1 MLSDSIS
8 NLNMS
13 RNPKQKFKKN
23 TSVNKPT
30 ERPSPL
36 PKTGLIVTLALS
48 FIIAFGLYLSTLAPT
63 VTFEDSGEL
72 IAAAYNLGIPHEPG
86 YPLFTIA
93 GRVFSMLPLNNVA
106 YRLNL
111 MSAFFSALGA
121 LFLTWAALLMIDEIR
136 KSGPD
141 YARSHVVIFASS
153 LFAGIL
159 MASSYENW
167 EQSIITE
174 VYGLNTMFTGLILL
188 LAVAWQSQKENRMR
202 YFLLVS
208 YLIGLTLSNHTTSL
222 MFVPVLFIYAF
233 LEDRKFILNPK
244 TLLSG
249 AVLLFLGLTPY
260 IYLPIASARNP
271 LVDWGNPENWTNFLR
286 TVSRHQYGL
295 GLQQNFDR
303 YMAQLS
309 TYGGLLWQQWMPL
322 FLIIAVIGLVVLYKS
337 RKIYFY
343 LAILLLIFAAPVT
356 TFLTDFDVTIP
367 NKMVAAE
374 HKALVSVFYIPSY
387 IGLALLAGVGI
398 YYLIR
403 KLVRF
408 IPSGRF
414 IEYTAA
420 IVMVGIPLGFS
431 YNNYQ
436 KLDMSEYYFTEDYA
450 ESLFA
455 TVSDSGMVFAD
466 WDPYYF
472 PLNYYQ
478 FVEGRRTDILAIDQK
493 LLQRSWYIR
502 WLRDHY
508 PGFIHK
514 SEHEVG
520 EFLTAVRPFE
530 EGEPYDGNHIQR
542 KYEVM
547 INAFIDRA
555 MEDGRDVY
563 FTYNPPQGIAQN
575 YFKES
580 IITAFRLRKA
590 TNSMTAVNPEE
601 LRLERFIDES
611 VTGDRM
617 SVAIKNNYAGF
628 ILVRAQQLEKF
639 GKPDDA
645 LKWYNL
651 AKKFFSDNPKVLRQI
666 DAAMGR
672 M

>member
-1 MLSDSIS
+1 
-8 NLNMS
+8 MS
-13 RNPKQKFKKN
+13 RHPKQKFKKN

-72 IAAAYNLGIPHEPG
+72 IAAAYNMGIPHEPG

-93 GRVFSMLPLNNVA
+93 GKVFSMLSLNNVA
-106 YRLNL
+106 FCLNL
-111 MSAFFSALGA
+111 MSAFFAALGT
-121 LFLTWAALLMIDEIR
+121 LFLTWAALLMIEEIR
-136 KSGPD
+136 ESHTD
-141 YARSHVVIFASS
+141 YAHSHIIVLASS

-159 MASSYENW
+159 MATSYENW

-188 LAVAWQSQKENRMR
+188 LAVAWQRQKENRIR
-202 YFLLVS
+202 YFLLIS

-222 MFVPVLFIYAF
+222 MFVPILFIYAF
-233 LEDRKFILNPK
+233 LKDRKFILNPK
-244 TLLSG
+244 ILLSG
-249 AVLLFLGLTPY
+249 VGLLFLGLTPY
-260 IYLPIASARNP
+260 VYLPIASARNP
-271 LVDWGNPENWTNFLR
+271 LIDWGNPENWTNFLR

-309 TYGGLLWQQWMPL
+309 AYGDLLWQQWLPL

-337 RKIYFY
+337 QRIYFH
-343 LAILLLIFAAPVT
+343 LAILLLIFAAPIT

-387 IGLALLAGVGI
+387 IVLALLAGVGI
-398 YYLIR
+398 YYLVG
-403 KLVRF
+403 KLPRF
-408 IPSGRF
+408 IRSGRY
-414 IEYTAA
+414 IEYIAA
-420 IVMVGIPLGFS
+420 IVMVALPLGFS
-431 YNNYQ
+431 FSNYKQ
-436 KLDMSEYYFTEDYA
+436 LDMSEYYFTEDYA

-478 FVEGRRTDILAIDQK
+478 FVEGRRIDILAIDQK
-493 LLQRSWYIR
+493 LLQRSWYVQ
-502 WLRDHY
+502 WLKDHY
-508 PGFIHK
+508 PEFIRK
-514 SEHEVG
+514 SEREVR
-520 EFLTAVRPFE
+520 EFLEAVSPFE
-530 EGEPYDGNHIQR
+530 AGEPYDGNHIQR
-542 KYEVM
+542 KYEAM
-547 INAFIDRA
+547 INAFIDRS
-555 MEDGRDVY
+555 MEDGKDVY
-563 FTYNPPQGIAQN
+563 FTYNPPQGIAQK
-575 YFKES
+575 YFHES
-580 IITAFRLRKA
+580 VVTAFRLRDA
-590 TNSMTAVNPEE
+590 TDSMTVVDPEE
-601 LRLERFIDES
+601 LRIDRFINEK
-611 VTGDRM
+611 VNGDRM

-639 GKPDDA
+639 GQLADA
-645 LKWYNL
+645 KIWYTL
-651 AKKFFSDNPKVLRQI
+651 AKKFFRDNPKVLKQI
-666 DAAMGR
+666 DAAISKIETQLNNP
-672 M
+672 

>member
-1 MLSDSIS
+1 
-8 NLNMS
+8 MS
-13 RNPKQKFKKN
+13 RNPKRKSKKN
-23 TSVNKPT
+23 TAVT
-30 ERPSPL
+30 PL
-36 PKTGLIVTLALS
+36 PIPKAGLIVTLVLS

-72 IAAAYNLGIPHEPG
+72 IAAAYNLGVPHEPG

-93 GRVFSMLPLNNVA
+93 GRVFSMLPINSVA
-106 YRLNL
+106 FRLNL

-121 LFLTWAALLMIDEIR
+121 LFLTWAALLMIEEIR

-141 YARSHVVIFASS
+141 YPRSYIIVFASS

-159 MASSYENW
+159 MATSYENW

-188 LAVAWQSQKENRMR
+188 LAVAWRRQKENRMR
-202 YFLLVS
+202 HFLLIS
-208 YLIGLTLSNHTTSL
+208 YLLGLTLSNHTTSL

-233 LEDRKFILNPK
+233 LEDRKFILNLK
-244 TLLSG
+244 ILLSG
-249 AVLLFLGLTPY
+249 AGLLFLGLTPY

-271 LVDWGNPENWTNFLR
+271 LMDWGNPENWTNFLR

-309 TYGGLLWQQWMPL
+309 AYLDLLWQQWLPL
-322 FLIIAVIGLVVLYKS
+322 FLIIAVIGVVVLYKS

-387 IGLALLAGVGI
+387 IGIALLVGVGI
-398 YYLIR
+398 YYLIG
-403 KLVRF
+403 KLARF
-408 IPSGRF
+408 VPSARF
-414 IEYTAA
+414 IEYTVA
-420 IVMVGIPLGFS
+420 IVMVALPFGLA
-431 YNNYQ
+431 YNNYRQ
-436 KLDMSEYYFTEDYA
+436 LDMSNYYFTEDYA
-450 ESLFA
+450 ESLFT

-493 LLQRSWYIR
+493 LLQRSWYIQ

-508 PGFIHK
+508 PALIRK
-514 SEHEVG
+514 SEREVG
-520 EFLTAVRPFE
+520 EFLEAVRPFE

-542 KYEVM
+542 KYEAM
-547 INAFIDRA
+547 INAFIDRS
-555 MEDGRDVY
+555 MEDGKDVY
-563 FTYNPPQGIAQN
+563 FTYNPPQGIAQK
-575 YFKES
+575 YFHES
-580 IITAFRLRKA
+580 VVTAFRLRE
-590 TNSMTAVNPEE
+590 TTDLMTPLNLEK
-601 LRLERFIDES
+601 LRIDRFINEK
-611 VTGDRM
+611 VNGDRM

-639 GKPDDA
+639 GQLADA
-645 LKWYNL
+645 KIWYTL
-651 AKKFFSDNPKVLRQI
+651 AKKFFRDNPKVLKQI
-666 DAAMGR
+666 DAAISKIETQLNNP
-672 M
+672 